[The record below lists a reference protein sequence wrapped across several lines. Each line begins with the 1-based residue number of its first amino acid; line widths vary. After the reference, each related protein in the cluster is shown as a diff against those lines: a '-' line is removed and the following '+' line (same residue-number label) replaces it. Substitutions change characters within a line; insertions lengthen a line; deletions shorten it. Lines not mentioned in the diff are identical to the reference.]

1 MTSSRLSATLAL
13 AAGLVA
19 TAAPAARAQVA
30 CGDTITKGQAVTLT
44 ADVGPCDGVENA
56 IIVDSGILDL
66 GGRTVSCADT
76 NADGDVSYGIY
87 LRGKKAQVRN
97 GTVTGCLD
105 NVWVGGDGKHTA
117 EGITATA
124 AARYGFYG
132 ASTSPKNRFSAN
144 TATTN
149 GDDGFQVRGSKN
161 RIEGNVAS
169 GNGEDGI
176 DLTQATKNK
185 ITGNTAANNVDDG
198 IEATGTKN
206 KIIANTSTT
215 NGEYGIAVGAGK
227 NKVIGNTAT
236 GNASADI
243 VGQDPCTSNK
253 FKNNTF
259 GTGSSCVK

>member
-1 MTSSRLSATLAL
+1 MTSTRLITLAL
-13 AAGLVA
+13 SAGLVA
-19 TAAPAARAQVA
+19 AAPAARAQVA
-30 CGDTITKGQAVTLT
+30 CGDTITKGQPVTLT

-56 IIVDSGILDL
+56 IIVDSGVLDL

-76 NADGDVSYGIY
+76 NTDGEVSYGIY

-105 NVWVGGDGKHTA
+105 NVWIGGDGKHTI

-124 AARYGFYG
+124 ATRYGFYVS
-132 ASTSPKNRFSAN
+132 STSPKNRLASN
-144 TATTN
+144 TATAN
-149 GDDGFQVRGSKN
+149 ADDGIQVRGTKTK
-161 RIEGNVAS
+161 IESNVAS

-185 ITGNTAANNVDDG
+185 IISNTTANNVDDG

-206 KIIANTSTT
+206 KIIGNTSTT
-215 NGEYGIAVGAGK
+215 NGDNGIAVGSGK
-227 NKVIGNTAT
+227 SKVIGNTAT
-236 GNASADI
+236 GNASTDI
-243 VGQDPCTSNK
+243 LGQDPCTSNK